1 MLNFLEIH
9 KQMRMNSIA
18 LFFKGYVT
26 FELIDSI
33 IMIVSSRLEHLEN
46 NIGVRK
52 RVYGVLTECL
62 QNLCNHVEST
72 SELKDSTEL
81 NYDLHSAVIMVDSDN
96 EGYFIKTG
104 NFVSNGKIDELKK
117 ALEGINTLTKD
128 ELKEKYNKILSNK
141 VFSEKGGAG
150 LGLIDI
156 ARKSGKKLEYD
167 FEKVDNKFSF
177 FSFQITISKNG

>member
-1 MLNFLEIH
+1 MLNFLDIY
-9 KQMRMNSIA
+9 KQMRINSIA

-33 IMIVSSRLEHLEN
+33 ILVVSGRLEHLEN
-46 NIGVRK
+46 NVSVRK

-62 QNLCNHVEST
+62 QNLCTHIENTNEKTQES
-72 SELKDSTEL
+72 EF
-81 NYDLHSAVIMVDSDN
+81 DLHSAVIMVDSDD
-96 EGYFIKTG
+96 ESYLIKTG
-104 NFVSNGKIDELKK
+104 NFIRNEKKNELKE
-117 ALEGINTLTKD
+117 AIEELNTLTK
-128 ELKEKYNKILSNK
+128 EALKDKYNKVLSNK

-156 ARKSGKKLEYD
+156 ARKSSRKLDYTFYE
-167 FEKVDNKFSF
+167 VDEKFSF